1 MSIAKTAQTTSQSL
15 DYAARRL
22 RFVLMIGF
30 GGMAVV
36 FLLATIDAVHL
47 LGAMRT
53 ENKLLRDAALE
64 RSNHLASIRTS
75 ILLTHTYLGDFL
87 LDSDQQSSQADLA
100 EIRDAWSRSSSD
112 LANYRS
118 STLDEQVQVKRLE
131 DLLNQHWQYISRAM
145 SSPSSG
151 TLHGASF
158 YTARG
163 ASFYKDEI
171 LPLRTSIVEITTQL
185 QGIDARQAASTEVQI
200 QSEFEHLGAG
210 LSRALNL
217 ALGTAL
223 LLAAGCLLYII
234 RIERQN
240 SGRYQEVLKARGAL
254 EQLSARLVDAQE
266 MERRTISRE
275 LHDQVGQTLN
285 ALLVEAANLAKRI
298 QADDSISLRYLDN
311 IRKFAD
317 SSVNSIR
324 DIALL
329 LRPSML
335 DDLGLIPAL
344 EWQAREASRRSGVKI
359 SVTAENVSDLLPDE
373 MRTCI
378 YRVVQEALQNV
389 FRHSG
394 AKSAVVTVRQDD
406 GSLFLSVEDDGSG
419 FDPEKTR
426 GLGMLG
432 MEERVRQLGGQFELQ
447 SAPGKGTVLKV
458 RLPIVV
464 ALAIE

>member
-1 MSIAKTAQTTSQSL
+1 
-15 DYAARRL
+15 
-22 RFVLMIGF
+22 MIGF

-47 LGAMRT
+47 LAAMRA

-118 STLDEQVQVKRLE
+118 TTLEEEVQVKRLE

-145 SSPSSG
+145 SSPSAG
-151 TLHGASF
+151 TVRSASF
-158 YTARG
+158 YH
-163 ASFYKDEI
+163 DEI
-171 LPLRTSIVEITTQL
+171 LPLSTSTVEITTQL
-185 QGIDARQAASTEVQI
+185 QGIEAKQAASTEVQI

-254 EQLSARLVDAQE
+254 EQLSAKLVDAQE
-266 MERRTISRE
+266 IERRTISRE

-298 QADDSISLRYLDN
+298 EADDAVSLRYLDN

-335 DDLGLIPAL
+335 DDLGLMPAL
-344 EWQAREASRRSGVKI
+344 EWQAREVSRRSGVKI
-359 SVTAENVSDLLPDE
+359 TVTAENVSDSLPDE

-394 AKSAVVTVRQDD
+394 AKSAVVTVRQYD
-406 GSLFLSVEDDGSG
+406 GSLSLIVEDDGSG

-432 MEERVRQLGGQFELQ
+432 MEERVRQLGGQFEVQ

-458 RLPIVV
+458 RLLIPVTV
-464 ALAIE
+464 AIE

>member
-1 MSIAKTAQTTSQSL
+1 MYFWKRARTTTAGDDQ
-15 DYAARRL
+15 AARGLRL
-22 RFVLMIGF
+22 ALIIGF
-30 GGMAVV
+30 GGMAIV
-36 FLLATIDAVHL
+36 FLLATIDAVDL
-47 LGAMRT
+47 LRAMRT
-53 ENKLLRDAALE
+53 ENRLLRDAALQ
-64 RSNHLASIRTS
+64 RTNHLASIRTS
-75 ILLTHTYLGDFL
+75 ILLTHAYLGDYL
-87 LDSDQQSSQADLA
+87 LDSDQPRSQVDLA

-118 STLDEQVQVKRLE
+118 STLDEEAQVKRLE
-131 DLLNQHWQYISRAM
+131 DLLNRHWQYISRAM
-145 SSPSSG
+145 SSASTRTARSP
-151 TLHGASF
+151 SF
-158 YTARG
+158 YH
-163 ASFYKDEI
+163 DEI

-185 QGIDARQAASTEVQI
+185 QGIDTKQAASTEVEI

-234 RIERQN
+234 RIEGQN
-240 SGRYQEVLKARGAL
+240 SSRYQEVLKARGAL

-266 MERRTISRE
+266 TERRTISRE

-298 QADDSISLRYLDN
+298 QADDAVSLRYLDN

-335 DDLGLIPAL
+335 DDLGLMPAL
-344 EWQAREASRRSGVKI
+344 EWQAREVSRRSGVKI
-359 SVTAENVSDLLPDE
+359 AVAADNVSDSLPDE

-378 YRVVQEALQNV
+378 YRVAQEALQNV

-394 AKSAVVTVRQDD
+394 AKSAVVTVRQDA
-406 GSLFLSVEDDGSG
+406 GSLVLSVEDDGSG

-432 MEERVRQLGGQFELQ
+432 MEERVRQLGGRLEVQ
-447 SAPGKGTVLKV
+447 SASGKGTVLKV
-458 RLPIVV
+458 TIPNAV
-464 ALAIE
+464 AAATE

>member
-1 MSIAKTAQTTSQSL
+1 MSLAKTAQTTSAGV

-47 LGAMRT
+47 LGAMRA

-75 ILLTHTYLGDFL
+75 ILLTHTYLGDYL

-100 EIRDAWSRSSSD
+100 EIHDAWSRSSSD

-145 SSPSSG
+145 NSPSAATVRS
-151 TLHGASF
+151 ASF
-158 YTARG
+158 YQ
-163 ASFYKDEI
+163 DEI
-171 LPLRTSIVEITTQL
+171 LPLRTSILEITTQL
-185 QGIDARQAASTEVQI
+185 QGIDAQQAASTEVQI

-223 LLAAGCLLYII
+223 LLAAGCLLYIV

-240 SGRYQEVLKARGAL
+240 NSRYQEVLKARGAL

-298 QADDSISLRYLDN
+298 QADDAISLRYLDN

-335 DDLGLIPAL
+335 DDLGLMPAL
-344 EWQAREASRRSGVKI
+344 EWQAREVSRRSGAKI
-359 SVTAENVSDLLPDE
+359 TVIAEDVSDSLPDE

-394 AKSAVVTVRQDD
+394 AKNATVTVRQHD

-432 MEERVRQLGGQFELQ
+432 MEERVRQLGGQFEVQ
-447 SAPGKGTVLKV
+447 SVPGKGTVLKV
-458 RLPIVV
+458 RLPIAV
-464 ALAIE
+464 AVAIE

>member
-1 MSIAKTAQTTSQSL
+1 VQILSLAKTAQTTSAGV

-47 LGAMRT
+47 LGAMRA
-53 ENKLLRDAALE
+53 ENKLLRDAASE

-87 LDSDQQSSQADLA
+87 LDSDRQSSQADLA

-145 SSPSSG
+145 SSPSTG
-151 TLHGASF
+151 TVRSASF
-158 YTARG
+158 YH
-163 ASFYKDEI
+163 DEI

-185 QGIDARQAASTEVQI
+185 QGIDAKQAASTEVQI

-223 LLAAGCLLYII
+223 LLAVGCLLYII

-240 SGRYQEVLKARGAL
+240 SRRYQEVLKARGAL
-254 EQLSARLVDAQE
+254 EQLSAKLVDAQE
-266 MERRTISRE
+266 TERRTISRE

-285 ALLVEAANLAKRI
+285 AVLVEAANLAKRI
-298 QADDSISLRYLDN
+298 QADDAISLRYLDN

-335 DDLGLIPAL
+335 DDLGLMPAL
-344 EWQAREASRRSGVKI
+344 EWQAREVSRRSGVKI
-359 SVTAENVSDLLPDE
+359 AVIAEDVSDSLPDE

-406 GSLFLSVEDDGSG
+406 GSLFLSVEDDGCG

-432 MEERVRQLGGQFELQ
+432 MEERVRQLGGQFEVQ
-447 SAPGKGTVLKV
+447 STPGKGTVLKV
-458 RLPIVV
+458 RLPIPVGV
-464 ALAIE
+464 AIE

>member
-1 MSIAKTAQTTSQSL
+1 
-15 DYAARRL
+15 
-22 RFVLMIGF
+22 MIGF

-47 LGAMRT
+47 LGAMRI

-131 DLLNQHWQYISRAM
+131 DLLNQHWRYISRAM
-145 SSPSSG
+145 SSPSAG
-151 TLHGASF
+151 TVRSASF
-158 YTARG
+158 YH
-163 ASFYKDEI
+163 DEI
-171 LPLRTSIVEITTQL
+171 LPLSTSTVEITTQL
-185 QGIDARQAASTEVQI
+185 QGIDAKQAASTEVQI
-200 QSEFEHLGAG
+200 QSEFEHLGGG

-217 ALGTAL
+217 ALATAL

-254 EQLSARLVDAQE
+254 EQLSAKLVEAQE

-298 QADDSISLRYLDN
+298 EADDAVSLRYLDN

-335 DDLGLIPAL
+335 DDLGLMPAL
-344 EWQAREASRRSGVKI
+344 EWQAREVSRRSGVKI
-359 SVTAENVSDLLPDE
+359 TVTAENVSDSLPDE

-394 AKSAVVTVRQDD
+394 AKSAVVTVHQYD
-406 GSLFLSVEDDGSG
+406 GSLSLSVEDDGSG

-432 MEERVRQLGGQFELQ
+432 MEERVRQLGGQFEVQ

-458 RLPIVV
+458 RLLIPV
-464 ALAIE
+464 AAAIE

>member
-1 MSIAKTAQTTSQSL
+1 M
-15 DYAARRL
+15 
-22 RFVLMIGF
+22 
-30 GGMAVV
+30 
-36 FLLATIDAVHL
+36 
-47 LGAMRT
+47 
-53 ENKLLRDAALE
+53 
-64 RSNHLASIRTS
+64 
-75 ILLTHTYLGDFL
+75 
-87 LDSDQQSSQADLA
+87 
-100 EIRDAWSRSSSD
+100 
-112 LANYRS
+112 
-118 STLDEQVQVKRLE
+118 
-131 DLLNQHWQYISRAM
+131 
-145 SSPSSG
+145 
-151 TLHGASF
+151 
-158 YTARG
+158 
-163 ASFYKDEI
+163 
-171 LPLRTSIVEITTQL
+171 RTSIVEITTQL
-185 QGIDARQAASTEVQI
+185 EGIDAKQAASTEAQI
-200 QSEFEHLGAG
+200 QSEFERLGAG
-210 LSRALNL
+210 LSMALNL

-223 LLAAGCLLYII
+223 LLAAGCLLYIF

-285 ALLVEAANLAKRI
+285 AVLVEAANLAKRI
-298 QADDSISLRYLDN
+298 QADDAVSLRYLDN

-344 EWQAREASRRSGVKI
+344 EWQAREVSRRSGIKI
-359 SVTAENVSDLLPDE
+359 TVTAENVSDSLPDE

-406 GSLFLSVEDDGSG
+406 GSLFLSVEDDGCG

-432 MEERVRQLGGQFELQ
+432 MEERVRQLGGQFEIQ
-447 SAPGKGTVLKV
+447 SAPGKGTVLHV
-458 RLPIVV
+458 MLPIRGGGRY
-464 ALAIE
+464 

>member
-1 MSIAKTAQTTSQSL
+1 MSFAKTTQTTSAGA
-15 DYAARRL
+15 DRAARGLRL
-22 RFVLMIGF
+22 ALMIGF

-47 LGAMRT
+47 LEAMRI

-64 RSNHLASIRTS
+64 RSNHLAAIRTS
-75 ILLTHTYLGDFL
+75 ILLTHTYLGDYL

-145 SSPSSG
+145 SSPSG
-151 TLHGASF
+151 TVRSASF
-158 YTARG
+158 YH
-163 ASFYKDEI
+163 DEI

-185 QGIDARQAASTEVQI
+185 QGIDTKQAASTEVQI

-285 ALLVEAANLAKRI
+285 ALLVDAANLAKRI
-298 QADDSISLRYLDN
+298 QADDAVSLRYLDN

-335 DDLGLIPAL
+335 DDLGLMPAL
-344 EWQAREASRRSGVKI
+344 EWQAREVSRRSGVKI
-359 SVTAENVSDLLPDE
+359 AVTAEDVSDSLPDE
-373 MRTCI
+373 MRTGI
-378 YRVVQEALQNV
+378 YRLVQEALENV

-394 AKSAVVTVRQDD
+394 AKTAVVTVRQGE

-419 FDPEKTR
+419 FDPTKTR

-432 MEERVRQLGGQFELQ
+432 MEERVRQLGGQFEVQ
-447 SAPGKGTVLKV
+447 SAPGKGTLLKV
-458 RLPIVV
+458 TLPIAATV
-464 ALAIE
+464 AIE